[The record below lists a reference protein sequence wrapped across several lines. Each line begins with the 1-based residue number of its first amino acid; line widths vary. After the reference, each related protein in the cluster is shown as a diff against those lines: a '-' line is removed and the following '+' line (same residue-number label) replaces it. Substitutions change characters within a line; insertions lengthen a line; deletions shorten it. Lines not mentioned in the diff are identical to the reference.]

1 MNIRECVK
9 MRHSVRAY
17 EDRPIDTKAVED
29 LNVMIQQCNREGDM
43 HFQLIQGEPKAFS
56 SLLAKY
62 GKFSNVKNYIAVV
75 GRRRDYLD
83 DKAGYYGEKLVIRC
97 MQHGLNTCWVG
108 GTYKKVK
115 EVIDVG
121 HDEKIVAV
129 IALGYGQTMG
139 AIRKS
144 KKPEDVFDGK
154 SSRISRYED
163 TPEWFKKGVEMAL
176 LAPTAMNR
184 QKFTFAINGD
194 RVKIRSGFGKFT
206 KLDVGIVKYHFE
218 IGASPKEFVWA

>member
-29 LNVMIQQCNREGDM
+29 LKVMIQQFNREGDM
-43 HFQLIQGEPKAFS
+43 HFQLIQDEPKAFS

-75 GRRRDYLD
+75 GRRRDDLD
-83 DKAGYYGEKLVIRC
+83 DKAGYYGDKLVIRC

-144 KKPEDVFDGK
+144 KKPGDVFDGK

-184 QKFTFAINGD
+184 QKFTFSISGD

>member
-29 LNVMIQQCNREGDM
+29 LKVMIQQFNREGDM
-43 HFQLIQGEPKAFS
+43 HFQLIQDEPKAFS

-62 GKFSNVKNYIAVV
+62 GKFSNVKHYIAVV
-75 GRRRDYLD
+75 GRRRDDLD

-144 KKPEDVFDGK
+144 KKPGDVFDGK

-184 QKFTFAINGD
+184 QKFTFSISGD